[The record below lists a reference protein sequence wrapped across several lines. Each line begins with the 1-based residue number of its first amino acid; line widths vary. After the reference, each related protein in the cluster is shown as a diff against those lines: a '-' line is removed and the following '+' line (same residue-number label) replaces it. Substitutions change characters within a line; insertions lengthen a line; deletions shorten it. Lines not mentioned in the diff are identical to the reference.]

1 MYPSRDCPCPGCVIR
16 GGLSFQSRETVEEE
30 ASPGPCRG
38 DLGARG
44 WGEQSAT
51 QTSLISWGWRRSP
64 AVVVARSQP
73 QTCLDPSPADTHLHS
88 GNGEGRPGPSLRQL
102 QEPSSVYQPGGTG
115 LALPHSDLSPLA
127 RKTVSPVVGRTENVS
142 KGAVTVGSLKTSGIG
157 LGSSM
162 RCLLMKVLCCILL
175 EMENLAS

>member
-1 MYPSRDCPCPGCVIR
+1 MIVPALAA
-16 GGLSFQSRETVEEE
+16 LSAGAS
-30 ASPGPCRG
+30 ASSPGKRWRRKHPRVPAEATWARAG
-38 DLGARG
+38 GAS
-44 WGEQSAT
+44 EQSAT
-51 QTSLISWGWRRSP
+51 QTSLISWGWRRSR
-64 AVVVARSQP
+64 ALVVARSQP

-162 RCLLMKVLCCILL
+162 RCLLTKVLCCILL